1 VINRGETFG
10 EPVSARVGL
19 AASVLTENS
28 VSAVNQIFSM
38 AGSKAVYKS
47 HFLERCFRDIHTG
60 SKHFTLSP
68 LNLHGIGKY
77 YLDKTNALAAA

>member
-1 VINRGETFG
+1 
-10 EPVSARVGL
+10 
-19 AASVLTENS
+19 
-28 VSAVNQIFSM
+28 M

>member
-1 VINRGETFG
+1 
-10 EPVSARVGL
+10 
-19 AASVLTENS
+19 VLTENS
-28 VSAVNQIFSM
+28 VSAVNQIYAL

-68 LNLHGIGKY
+68 LNLHGIGKF
-77 YLDKTNALAAA
+77 YLDKTNTLAAA